1 MNNEIDSILNQLKNK
16 FNHIEKLNQNLLL
29 NNNQLSNENK
39 SLLNKLK
46 EKEIEINE
54 KNSIIENLEKKIYN
68 YKKQMINLIKII
80 NQNKININFNLS
92 SSLNNQLLKK
102 KYDCQFLLDQNKNT
116 LKISKKEIQNKKII
130 DFSFNIINNGN
141 EEWPF
146 DTMLKCNPDDS
157 NIYFFYVKFK
167 SEEIFYYKENN
178 NLIYIFPVRILFKN
192 YNKIKENNILNCFL
206 VSDREGKIGNKFG
219 TMKLIIEK

>member
-16 FNHIEKLNQNLLL
+16 FNHKEKLNQNLLL

-130 DFSFNIINNGN
+130 DFSFNIINNGM

-146 DTMLKCNPDDS
+146 DTLLKCNPDES
-157 NIYFFYVKFK
+157 NIYFFYAKYK
-167 SEEIFYYKENN
+167 SEEIWYYKENN
-178 NLIYIFPVRILFKN
+178 QIIYVFPVRILFKN

>member
-1 MNNEIDSILNQLKNK
+1 MNNDFDKILNDLKKKINHKEKINK
-16 FNHIEKLNQNLLL
+16 NLLL

-39 SLLNKLK
+39 NLLFILK
-46 EKEIEINE
+46 EKEIEIKE
-54 KNSIIENLEKKIYN
+54 KNSVIENLEKKIFN
-68 YKKQMINLIKII
+68 YKKQLINLIKII
-80 NQNKININFNLS
+80 NQNKINININIS
-92 SSLNNQLLKK
+92 PSINNHLLK
-102 KYDCQFLLDQNKNT
+102 KYDCQFLIDKNNNT

-130 DFSFNIINNGN
+130 DFSFNIINNGM

-146 DTMLKCNPDDS
+146 DTLLKCNPDES
-157 NIYFFYVKFK
+157 NIYFFYAKYK
-167 SEEIFYYKENN
+167 SEEIWYYKENN
-178 NLIYIFPVRILFKN
+178 QIIYVFPVRILFKN